1 MADTSF
7 FGRLTRLFS
16 TQAIVRVDSKG
27 RRKVVDTDDR
37 QRTNLSSLRDRYTKL
52 QKHNMK
58 CSGWNN
64 PISTNKFVEK
74 YSEIT
79 MHHG

>member
-16 TQAIVRVDSKG
+16 TQIIVRVDKDG
-27 RRKVVDTDDR
+27 RRKVVDTDER

-52 QKHNMK
+52 QKTQYEMIGGVINQWSLPTSSK
-58 CSGWNN
+58 RN
-64 PISTNKFVEK
+64 I
-74 YSEIT
+74 
-79 MHHG
+79 

>member
-16 TQAIVRVDSKG
+16 TQAIVRVDKDG
-27 RRKVVDTDDR
+27 RRKVVDTDER

-52 QKHNMK
+52 QKTQYEMIEWGSINGLPTSSK
-58 CSGWNN
+58 RN
-64 PISTNKFVEK
+64 I
-74 YSEIT
+74 
-79 MHHG
+79 

>member
-16 TQAIVRVDSKG
+16 TQAIVRVDKKG

-52 QKHNMK
+52 QKAQYECAQAVIVMAA
-58 CSGWNN
+58 C
-64 PISTNKFVEK
+64 F
-74 YSEIT
+74 
-79 MHHG
+79 